1 MRDPV
6 SVYPG
11 FDQIHQRTWA
21 EIQQNVLISSHQ
33 ISSRC
38 SGGMHIGAGAKNS
51 KAHELNQIWLRSCV
65 QLIKDCVS
73 FNAVRVGILCTKL
86 GKD

>member
-6 SVYPG
+6 SVYSG
-11 FDQIHQRTWA
+11 FDEIHQRTRA

-38 SGGMHIGAGAKNS
+38 SGGMHIGAGAENS
-51 KAHELNQIWLRSCV
+51 KAH
-65 QLIKDCVS
+65 D
-73 FNAVRVGILCTKL
+73 
-86 GKD
+86 